1 MISAMHRRLAIWLA
15 GLFVLAQVF
24 GVVSLVA
31 SHAAHVA
38 EAEFAFAS
46 DGPLTENRQHNHH
59 YRGDADGVVQHHELH
74 DLSGAFLGS
83 SSQTD
88 LTFAPVR
95 IVFVV
100 TQALPGSDPVRLE
113 RPPKPVLSI

>member
-1 MISAMHRRLAIWLA
+1 MISAMHRRLGIWLA
-15 GLFVLAQVF
+15 GLFVLAQIF

-38 EAEFAFAS
+38 ETELAFVS
-46 DGPLTENRQHNHH
+46 EGPSTDNRQHSHH

-83 SSQTD
+83 PSQTD

-95 IVFVV
+95 IVFAV
-100 TQALPGSDPVRLE
+100 TQALPGSDPLRLE
-113 RPPKPVLSI
+113 RPPKPFLSI

>member
-38 EAEFAFAS
+38 EAELAFVS
-46 DGPLTENRQHNHH
+46 ENPSTENRQHSHH
-59 YRGDADGVVQHHELH
+59 YRGDADGVAQHHELH

-83 SSQTD
+83 SSQTE
-88 LTFAPVR
+88 LTFAPVK
-95 IVFVV
+95 IAFAVA
-100 TQALPGSDPVRLE
+100 QALSGSTPLRLE
-113 RPPKPVLSI
+113 RPPKPFLSI